1 MKKRELKV
9 LILTMI
15 LCAFGMD
22 SWAVN
27 YYSRNDGTY
36 ANNNR
41 WSTTSHTGPSC
52 NCQPSSFNTGD
63 TIFINHDLTG
73 GPATISVYTKI
84 LTNASLTLSNTNLQ
98 STLELIGNSS
108 LTISGSLTNNSSN
121 AAFITSAN
129 STISISG
136 SYTLNG
142 GSFTHNGT
150 MTFTGNGVSLTN
162 NSSGVITTING
173 SIIFK
178 GNNSSFVNNN
188 GTMTVN
194 GSVTFEGNGSTVTA
208 NSPITINGALNTT
221 GNNTSLTINGS
232 GTLNVNGEIN
242 ISGNGTSVT
251 NNGNLNINGEITVSG
266 GGSNSFTNNGSGSI
280 TGAGTIDLPAGTT
293 VNQFGTVNGST
304 SSQGGTITTGGSTN
318 LSNTS
323 NINHNREWNG
333 NVSIDWSN
341 PLNWTPNTVPSEFD
355 NIKIPKQRAR
365 YPKFSGDTLE
375 ISTIQID
382 TGEIDITDAT
392 LIVRGKI
399 SGSGHF
405 RTSQN
410 SVIHITGN
418 RTLKDTIQFEPGIR
432 NPVKAIKIDRDGNIR
447 FQDTVEV
454 YDFLEIHDSLATEK
468 PIYLK
473 ATGTSNY
480 GQISKDNGIIEGDII
495 AEKQFANTNEGYR
508 QIAFPLIGNLSN
520 FSGINIKDD
529 SHNDTAQQNIYYW
542 DASPS
547 SGTVAKGWRVPANT
561 ANQTRAYTIF
571 GSNNTGGLHTIG
583 SKINFRGSYNKAD
596 RTFQVYNTY
605 DPFNTTANSARG
617 WNLIPN
623 PFPSNLSISDLFAN
637 NFSGITYK
645 AIHVFNPSLGQYVAI
660 CSTGVSLTDYNTS
673 DTSNAATVLA
683 PFQAFWIKVNADGNF
698 QVKNSNR
705 TLSKTGLQVF
715 MKKSP
720 NYVRL
725 NLFDQDSAFDQ
736 IVLYPT
742 DQGNIDLVNEG
753 EDAYKLYSM
762 DWAVPTFAI
771 ENGADILSIKAFN
784 SEDEIIYA
792 RLRIES
798 FKTNNTHNIYLNSSQ
813 LEDDYEVY
821 LLEVLNGDTIEHN
834 LRERGFSF
842 KTKAS
847 LSDPNLPEIY
857 NYTLKIIKKNN
868 SLSNNNKTEIINKK
882 IIAYEAYDFSG
893 NLLYKGEQRPTHLR
907 GFYILKSTYE
917 DKSVK
922 TEKFYTYE

>member
-9 LILTMI
+9 LILLMI

-22 SWAVN
+22 SWATN

-41 WSTTSHTGPSC
+41 WSTTSHSGPSC
-52 NCQPSSFNTGD
+52 NCQPSSWNTSD
-63 TIFINHDLTG
+63 TIFINHDLTN
-73 GPATISVYTKI
+73 GPGTISVYTKI
-84 LTNASLTLSNTNLQ
+84 LTNGSIELSNPSLQ
-98 STLELIGNSS
+98 NTLELIGSAN
-108 LTISGSLTNNSSN
+108 LEISGTLTNNSSS
-121 AAFITSAN
+121 AAFITSTN
-129 STISISG
+129 SIIEISG
-136 SYTLNG
+136 SYNLNG
-142 GSFTHNGT
+142 GVFTHNGL

-173 SIIFK
+173 SIIFE

-280 TGAGTIDLPAGTT
+280 TGSGTVTLPSGTT

-304 SSQGGTITTGGSTN
+304 SSQGGTISSGTTNN
-318 LSNTS
+318 LGNSS
-323 NINHNREWNG
+323 SINPNKTWNG
-333 NVSIDWSN
+333 SLTTDWN
-341 PLNWTPNTVPSEFD
+341 TAGNWTPNGVPMSTD
-355 NIKIPKQRAR
+355 NISIPPSLSR
-365 YPKFSGDTLE
+365 YPVFSGDSLI
-375 ISTIQID
+375 ISTLNIQGGSV
-382 TGEIDITDAT
+382 T
-392 LIVRGKI
+392 I
-399 SGSGHF
+399 SGAYVEILGRVWGSSGF
-405 RTSQN
+405 ITN
-410 SVIHITGN
+410 NNTILNFTGN
-418 RTLKDTIQFEPGIR
+418 RTIKDTIRFNSGKQTIGSLYISR
-432 NPVKAIKIDRDGNIR
+432 LGNI
-447 FQDTVEV
+447 FLNDTVQVTGICSVQDT
-454 YDFLEIHDSLATEK
+454 LESNNKLVLQATSS
-468 PIYLK
+468 
-473 ATGTSNY
+473 TVY
-480 GQISKDNGIIEGDII
+480 GQISNDPGVITGTIM
-495 AEKQFANTNEGYR
+495 AEKVFSNTNDGYR
-508 QIAFPLIGNLSN
+508 QISLPFTGTLAN
-520 FSGINIKDD
+520 FNGILLKDA
-529 SHNDTAQQNIYYW
+529 SHNDTAQQNIYFW
-542 DASPS
+542 DATIATGS
-547 SGTVAKGWRVPANT
+547 TAKGWTVPSSSSTQA
-561 ANQTRAYTIF
+561 RAYTIF
-571 GSNNTGGLHTIG
+571 GGSSTGGLHTIS
-583 SKINFRGSYNKAD
+583 SKMTFKGTYSTGNKS
-596 RTFQVYNTY
+596 FPVYNTY
-605 DPFNTTANSARG
+605 DPFNTSSNSARG

-623 PFPSNLSISDLFAN
+623 PWPTNLNVTHLFNN
-637 NFSGITYK
+637 NFSGLNYK
-645 AIHVFNPSLGQYVAI
+645 AIHVWSPAIGQYVAI
-660 CSTGVSLTDYNTS
+660 CSTGVSITDYNTS
-673 DTSNAATVLA
+673 DTANSATKIA
-683 PFQAFWIKVNADGNF
+683 PFQAFWVKVNANGNF
-698 QVKNSNR
+698 NVNNSNR
-705 TLSKTGLQVF
+705 STSNSGLQVF

-798 FKTNNTHNIYLNSSQ
+798 FKTNNTHNVYLNSSQ

-834 LRERGFSF
+834 LREQGFSF

-857 NYTLKIIKKNN
+857 NYTLKIRKKNN
-868 SLSNNNKTEIINKK
+868 SLSNNHKTEIINKK
-882 IIAYEAYDFSG
+882 AIAYEAYDFSG
-893 NLLYKGEQRPTHLR
+893 NLLYKGQQRPTHLR
-907 GFYILKSTYE
+907 GFYILKTTYE